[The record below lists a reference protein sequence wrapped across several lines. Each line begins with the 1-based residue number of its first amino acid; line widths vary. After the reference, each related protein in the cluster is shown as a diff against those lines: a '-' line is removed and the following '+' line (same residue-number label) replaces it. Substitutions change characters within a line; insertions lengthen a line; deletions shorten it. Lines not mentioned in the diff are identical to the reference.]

1 MRRCGGRRTLEGE
14 TAFAQY
20 TARQSQRGAAPT
32 RWNEQALTGG
42 GSPMT
47 TLVEKSKLT
56 VDSLIARRHEPR
68 TYQEKVQHALDVVGM
83 HLQEEN
89 PERIDECI
97 RLYTDDAVWEAPARK
112 VSYQGRDLIKK
123 MYLRVF
129 NGVVDFEFTPVERFA
144 TPDRVF
150 DDSYASFKI
159 TGDAFENCPYPIGT
173 KVKMR
178 LIHNFHIHDGLI
190 SREIGYEVWRRA
202 D

>member
-1 MRRCGGRRTLEGE
+1 
-14 TAFAQY
+14 
-20 TARQSQRGAAPT
+20 
-32 RWNEQALTGG
+32 
-42 GSPMT
+42 MT
-47 TLVEKSKLT
+47 TLVEKSRMT
-56 VDSLIARRHEPR
+56 VDGLIAKRHEPR
-68 TYQEKVQHALDVVGM
+68 TYEEKVRHALDVVEM

-89 PERIDECI
+89 PDRIDECI

-112 VSYQGRDLIKK
+112 VSYAGRDLIKK

-129 NGVVDFEFTPVERFA
+129 NGVVDFEFTPVERWA

-173 KVKMR
+173 KVQMR
-178 LIHNFHIHDGLI
+178 LIHNFHIRDGLI

-202 D
+202 E